1 MLIRWCLAWAWDA
14 HARGAHVEDYEIKL
28 RSSCRSTRSWWVP
41 HLYLVDSRLVFAT
54 RWLLSILFQFITQPN
69 PVRQWATDAG
79 VVESSATLSDRAAM
93 YTWNCWIQW
102 PWRCG
107 KATRLSLVGAKS
119 ATFSV
124 YLRTAETAG
133 VGRCGDDELVGR
145 CTTHSAADDWRGRD
159 ACER

>member
-1 MLIRWCLAWAWDA
+1 MILSVSLRRTCSRRACGRLWNQ
-14 HARGAHVEDYEIKL
+14 IKVKPSFYSRDEFHIIHINISL
-28 RSSCRSTRSWWVP
+28 T
-41 HLYLVDSRLVFAT
+41 RLV
-54 RWLLSILFQFITQPN
+54 LLHADCYQFSFNLSQPN
-69 PVRQWATDAG
+69 PVRQWATDTG

-119 ATFSV
+119 TTFSV

-133 VGRCGDDELVGR
+133 VGRCGDDEPIGW
-145 CTTHSAADDWRGRD
+145 CTTHSAADDWRGRY